1 MSSSEKNTLND
12 LLNNDSFIAWV
23 MSNFKT
29 NDGYWSSFEADL
41 NKSEKAVF
49 NKAVDILKKL
59 KTLNI
64 DDYKSNLSED
74 FIQQQYN
81 KLIDDYN
88 KSVVK
93 KPKVFKLKS
102 LLKYAAVL
110 VLLISI
116 AGLVFVTNQSNKNLA
131 DNLVET
137 NYNPSEL
144 LLQTPD
150 NKYYVISNVK
160 NESLLDENGVKVN
173 IDTEGISF
181 KFTENSKS
189 VNDAKY
195 KVIVP
200 KDKKYLVT
208 LIDSTNV
215 ELNSNTTITFTN
227 SVNTKERHI
236 DLEGEAF
243 FDVTHDE
250 KRPFIVQSSD
260 LKIQVLGTEFNVSN
274 YKANGY
280 TSTTL
285 IDGSIN
291 VSNQQGESKII
302 KPGSQAKLL
311 HNQGHLIVKKVNVQE
326 AVSWTTN
333 RMIFENETLE
343 NIIQKINAWYPEKFI
358 LNDENIKKYRFTG
371 TLKKQNNLTHF
382 LQMLKYTQGI
392 SYQINND
399 EVTLFF
405 E

>member
-59 KTLNI
+59 KALNI

-88 KSVVK
+88 NSVVK

>member
-1 MSSSEKNTLND
+1 MSSSEKNTLHD

-49 NKAVDILKKL
+49 NKAVNILKKL

-74 FIQQQYN
+74 FIKKQYD

-88 KSVVK
+88 TTVVK
-93 KPKVFKLKS
+93 KSKVFKLNS

-116 AGLVFVTNQSNKNLA
+116 AGLVFFTNQSNKNLA
-131 DNLVET
+131 SNLVET

-160 NESLLDENGVKVN
+160 AESLLDENGVKVN

-181 KFTENSKS
+181 MYTENSKS
-189 VNDAKY
+189 VDDAKY
-195 KVIVP
+195 RVIVP

-343 NIIQKINAWYPEKFI
+343 NIIQKLNVWYPEKFI

-371 TLKKQNNLTHF
+371 TLKKQNDLTHF

-392 SYQINND
+392 SYQINDD

>member
-49 NKAVDILKKL
+49 NKAVGILKKL

-88 KSVVK
+88 NSVVK

-102 LLKYAAVL
+102 LLKYAALL

-195 KVIVP
+195 RVIVP